1 MSLADAEDSWGI
13 EAYLA
18 TKAHLRPA
26 SKRRYEAALRALM
39 DSCEQMGGLDPQG
52 LTPQVLRKVV
62 GREIM
67 SRRSR
72 ATVDVE
78 LAALRG
84 YLRFRGLPDQGVAVG
99 RSGQRGRRLPRTISK
114 QEMRERLDA
123 GVSPA
128 GLRDLA
134 ILELLYGSGLRVS
147 EAAAL
152 DRSDLDRVRAL
163 VRVRSGKGA
172 KARVVPASAICLE
185 RIDAYLA
192 ERSDSKGALFL
203 GARGE
208 RIGVR
213 AIYAL
218 VAKAIPG
225 AHPHMLR
232 HSFATHL
239 LEGGA
244 DIRSIQELLGH
255 SRLGTTEIYTHVS
268 RAQLT
273 EVYRDKHPRGR

>member
-1 MSLADAEDSWGI
+1 MLEDPWEI

-18 TKAHLRPA
+18 SKAHLRPA
-26 SKRRYEAALRALM
+26 TKRRYQAALRGLKE
-39 DSCEQMGGLDPQG
+39 SCAQIGVDDPQG

-62 GREIM
+62 GRELV
-67 SRRSR
+67 RRGSR

-84 YLRFRGLPDQGVAVG
+84 YLRFRGIPDQGVAAG
-99 RSGQRGRRLPRTISK
+99 RSGERGRRLPRTISK
-114 QEMRERLDA
+114 QELRERLEA
-123 GVSPA
+123 APA
-128 GLRDLA
+128 AAPSGARDLA

-152 DRSDLDRVRAL
+152 DRSDLDFGRAL
-163 VRVRSGKGA
+163 VRIRSGKGGR
-172 KARVVPASAICLE
+172 ARVVPVSSVCLE
-185 RIDAYLA
+185 RIASYLE
-192 ERSDSKGALFL
+192 ERKDTKDPLFL
-203 GARGE
+203 GVRGE

-232 HSFATHL
+232 HSFATHM

-273 EVYRDKHPRGR
+273 EVYREKHPRGR